1 MLTSLAGITITLSDK
16 TSEMRLLSIKYASR
30 ILLKNKRFSLL
41 MLLSLSIGLSVF
53 IYISSKVVYNKS
65 FDTHFENYANIY
77 RVVSSTFTEGKLTIS
92 QPRSQR
98 FLGETLQEIYPE
110 VSRSGFLCKTVSNQY
125 TIGDNTFINE
135 HCFHGSNGFLGLFSI
150 QALTGKSENLLTGP
164 NKVIISEGFAQQHFG
179 EENPVGKTI
188 IQYPGHSFEIEAVFK
203 DLPGNTHFTPE
214 IIISFFDNMH
224 LPPPLIENWG
234 EFSFYTYL
242 ELDNGSDKKKI
253 EEGITQLC
261 REKNQRLIR
270 DSDSDYLFSLQPVG
284 EINTGSH
291 LKNEINQN
299 VRGDYLNM
307 LYLISIFILI
317 ISGFNY
323 VYFSYTRISGSSMQ
337 YGVKKA
343 YGASSTSLF
352 AQFLIES
359 IVIHFLAFLF
369 VILTLLTL
377 EELPLS
383 LGGFQAIKELSAR
396 FWLNLILI
404 VGLSAVL
411 NPLILLILLYNRTS
425 LSLLTSQIEGHK
437 KSFSFKQLFTI
448 VQFVII
454 IFLISS
460 IIGINMQV
468 NFLREKDKGID
479 IKDKLV
485 IKTPSNIRRSS
496 RRIINLEAFE
506 QDISKIAGIEH
517 VSISNNTPGD
527 TPDFSFS
534 ASEQE
539 AVFGIKTA
547 LFIADSSYFEAFE
560 IDIIG
565 GNGIV
570 RTGPDACVINLTC
583 MSQLGYSKPEEIL
596 DKTLWL
602 RDESGSQKFESRV
615 VGICEDFNFTS
626 VKEVPGPIVLMD
638 WTENFMW
645 GRYTLSFDPHINKQA
660 LISQV
665 ESRFYKTFPNFPFEY
680 YWLEDYFN
688 KQFDEE
694 LSIIRS
700 LKSFALISIFLGVLS
715 LLSMV
720 WHISQARTKEI
731 GIRKVNGASPI
742 DIIGLLN
749 KHFIKWILAAS
760 VISLPLSWW
769 FLSYWLNSF
778 AYRIHISIWIFLLS
792 GGGVLLVSS
801 LTVLLQSLKVARM
814 NPISSIKHE

>member
-1 MLTSLAGITITLSDK
+1 MKSFLAGLIITLSDN
-16 TSEMRLLSIKYASR
+16 TREMRLLYIKYASR
-30 ILLKNKRFSLL
+30 ILLKNWHTSLL

-53 IYISSKVVYNKS
+53 IYISARVVYNKS
-65 FDTHFENYANIY
+65 FDTHFENYSNIY
-77 RVVSSTFTEGKLTIS
+77 RVVSSTFTEGELTIS

-150 QALTGKSENLLTGP
+150 QALTGKSDDLLTGP
-164 NKVIISEGFAQQHFG
+164 NKVIISESFAKNHFG
-179 EENPVGKTI
+179 DEDPVGKTI
-188 IQYPGHSFEIEAVFK
+188 IQYPRHQLEIEAVFK
-203 DLPGNTHFTPE
+203 DLPKNTHFNPE
-214 IIISFFDNMH
+214 IIISFHDNMH
-224 LPPPLIENWG
+224 LPPPILENWG

-242 ELDNGSDKKKI
+242 ELDRGSDKKKL

-261 REKNQRLIR
+261 REKNQKLIR

-284 EINTGSH
+284 HINTGSH

-299 VRGDYLNM
+299 VRGDYLNI

-323 VYFSYTRISGSSMQ
+323 VYFSYTRISGSSLQ

-343 YGASSTSLF
+343 FGASHTSLF
-352 AQFLIES
+352 TQFLIES
-359 IVIHFLAFLF
+359 IVIHSLAFLF
-369 VILTLLTL
+369 VILTFLTIQ
-377 EELPLS
+377 ELPLE
-383 LGGFQAIKELSAR
+383 LGGFQTIKELSAR

-404 VGLSAVL
+404 VGLSAIL
-411 NPLILLILLYNRTS
+411 NPLMLLILLYNRSS
-425 LSLLTSQIEGHK
+425 LSLLTSQTEGYRK
-437 KSFSFKQLFTI
+437 NVSFKQLFTI

-468 NFLREKDKGID
+468 NFLREKDKGIV

-496 RRIINLEAFE
+496 RRINNLEAFE
-506 QDISKIAGIEH
+506 QDISKIAGIRH
-517 VSISNNTPGD
+517 VSVSNITPGD
-527 TPDFSFS
+527 TPAFSFS
-534 ASEQE
+534 ASDQE
-539 AVFGIKTA
+539 AGNGIKTA
-547 LFIADSSYFEAFE
+547 LFIADSSYLKSFE

-565 GNGIV
+565 GKGFS
-570 RTGPDACVINLTC
+570 RSGQDACVINMTC
-583 MSQLGYSKPEEIL
+583 MRQLGYSKPEDIL

-602 RDESGSQKFESRV
+602 RDESGRQNIESKV
-615 VGICEDFNFTS
+615 VGICEDFNFTN

-645 GRYTLSFDPHINKQA
+645 GRYTLSFDHSINKQA

-665 ESRFYKTFPNFPFEY
+665 ESRFYNTFPNFPFEY

-700 LKSFALISIFLGVLS
+700 LKALALISIFLGVLS

-749 KHFIKWILAAS
+749 KHFVKWIVAAS

-778 AYRIHISIWIFLLS
+778 AYRINISIWIFLIS
-792 GGGVLLVSS
+792 GGGALLNSS
-801 LTVLLQSLKVARM
+801 LTVILQSLKVARM
-814 NPISSIKHE
+814 NPLSSIKYQ